1 MENTNHF
8 LERFFSPN
16 SVAIVGAT
24 GNPLK
29 MNFRLL
35 ENLVALKYVGKIYP
49 VNPHTKEIL
58 GLKAFARLQDIPDKL
73 DLVVSAVPAKKT
85 MDILRQSND
94 IGVKHLVII
103 SGGFSESDDAG
114 KQLQLDMADFTK
126 ANNIRILGPNTLSP
140 VNTVNNFAISF
151 NPINKLNRGGLS
163 FAFQSGFYEPM
174 INWLFSH
181 LGINKMLD
189 MGNKL
194 DINEVDALEYFA
206 RDSQTRVIAMHIESL
221 KGDGRRFYSL
231 LKSVSRIKPV
241 IILKTGRTPSGS
253 KAAASHT
260 GSLGRRK

>member
-114 KQLQLDMADFTK
+114 KQLHLDMADFTK

-174 INWLFSH
+174 IN
-181 LGINKMLD
+181 
-189 MGNKL
+189 
-194 DINEVDALEYFA
+194 
-206 RDSQTRVIAMHIESL
+206 
-221 KGDGRRFYSL
+221 
-231 LKSVSRIKPV
+231 
-241 IILKTGRTPSGS
+241 
-253 KAAASHT
+253 
-260 GSLGRRK
+260 